1 MITELD
7 ENIHNTSE
15 NILKKNN
22 NIISNLNNLIIT
34 NNLAFDSYFPS
45 LIEKKYKELPFLKCK
60 RINLNNQEKNT
71 QNILDMNAKSF
82 NFYLNKKIKNDFD
95 LLKNINKKK
104 REFFIFA
111 KIMQNIKIIVILILV
126 KYIKLKILILYL

>member
-45 LIEKKYKELPFLKCK
+45 LIEKKYKELPF
-60 RINLNNQEKNT
+60 
-71 QNILDMNAKSF
+71 
-82 NFYLNKKIKNDFD
+82 
-95 LLKNINKKK
+95 
-104 REFFIFA
+104 
-111 KIMQNIKIIVILILV
+111 
-126 KYIKLKILILYL
+126 